1 MKNRLFA
8 TGAILTFLWLL
19 FLALLVCLRWQDAAA
34 LRLNEWGDFFAGFFS
49 PVAFLWLV
57 LGFLQQGKELQ
68 LSTSALELQAQELQH
83 SVEQQR
89 QLVEV
94 TRLQVDTEL
103 TALKEEQLS
112 RREAAQPKF
121 VMGGVGGQFS
131 ENNATYHTDLKNVG
145 NTATD
150 LEVTLLSSELGNHSL
165 GKLPSLSRGESMNI
179 SITYHFGAPKLPAE
193 VRVTF
198 VDAEGI
204 PGEVIYD
211 LAPGTSTPNPM
222 ITLTRRA
229 G

>member
-1 MKNRLFA
+1 M
-8 TGAILTFLWLL
+8 
-19 FLALLVCLRWQDAAA
+19 
-34 LRLNEWGDFFAGFFS
+34 
-49 PVAFLWLV
+49 AFLWLV

-68 LSTSALELQAQELQH
+68 LSTSALELQARELQH

-103 TALKEEQLS
+103 AALKEEQRS

-121 VMGGVGGQFS
+121 VMSGIGGQFS
-131 ENNATYHTDLKNVG
+131 GNDATYRADLKNVG

-150 LEVTLLSSELGNHSL
+150 LAVNLYSKELGSYSL
-165 GKLPSLSRGESMNI
+165 GLLPSISRGESMKI
-179 SITYHFGAPKLPAE
+179 SITYHAGPPKLPAE
-193 VRVTF
+193 VQVTF
-198 VDAEGI
+198 VDAEGL
-204 PGEVIYD
+204 PGLVVYD
-211 LAPGTSTPNPM
+211 LAPGVSGPNSM